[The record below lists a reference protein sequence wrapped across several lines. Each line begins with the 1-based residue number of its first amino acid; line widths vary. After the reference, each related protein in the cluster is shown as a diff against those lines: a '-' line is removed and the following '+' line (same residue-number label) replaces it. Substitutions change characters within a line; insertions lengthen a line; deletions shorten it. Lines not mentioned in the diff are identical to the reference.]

1 MCGPTFIHPPPSP
14 PMRNRDTRRSEKT
27 LRKNQEKER
36 AKETHLHSQ
45 LFIFLWHNYMCNWL
59 KMLSC
64 PWRGLLRYPHLSSM
78 LPQLTRIEVPCQLKL
93 LIHKQP
99 RPISGGAD
107 CKNDGDFLDAVTK
120 KLKKSPSP
128 QLKAQ
133 SHTLIWILKLSRCL
147 GDSNSSFCKTVIMTN
162 VCIST
167 FPNPPSM
174 SLAWGSAAGKLTEM
188 DNVRLPTGNGSKT
201 GTRINSC

>member
-1 MCGPTFIHPPPSP
+1 
-14 PMRNRDTRRSEKT
+14 
-27 LRKNQEKER
+27 
-36 AKETHLHSQ
+36 
-45 LFIFLWHNYMCNWL
+45 MCNWL

-107 CKNDGDFLDAVTK
+107 WKNDGDFLDAVTK

-188 DNVRLPTGNGSKT
+188 HNVRLPTGNGSKT